1 MEKSDVFTHM
11 IRPGMVLVVND
22 GGAKAPRWV
31 DAGAGDGDGGQVDQE
46 HRESDWERGKDLF
59 IHPTKK
65 SSVTMSVKLRIFFY
79 HIPRTSKQARL
90 RTLTGTWESLAFLL
104 ASVAEKTV

>member
-1 MEKSDVFTHM
+1 MV
-11 IRPGMVLVVND
+11 RPGMVLVVND
-22 GGAKAPRWV
+22 GGAKAPRRV

-46 HRESDWERGKDLF
+46 HREPDWERSKDLF

-65 SSVTMSVKLRIFFY
+65 PSITMSVKLPRRRGEA
-79 HIPRTSKQARL
+79 RTSKQSRLILEL